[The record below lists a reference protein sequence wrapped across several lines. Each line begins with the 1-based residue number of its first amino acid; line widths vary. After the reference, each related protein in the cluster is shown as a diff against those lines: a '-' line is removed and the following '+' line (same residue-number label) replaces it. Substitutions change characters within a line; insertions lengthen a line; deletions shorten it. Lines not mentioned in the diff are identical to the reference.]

1 MTFVLRFVQEYA
13 VADREAFMALEARF
27 AEMERRR
34 DGWPV
39 GRRLQTYAGVEPT
52 NALSWEASFDSLA
65 QVQDALALIEGDDEH
80 AALFEHQAPFITRA
94 RTEILEV
101 LDL

>member
-1 MTFVLRFVQEYA
+1 MSYVLRFVQEYA
-13 VADREAFMALEARF
+13 VGDREAFMALEARF

-34 DGWPV
+34 EDWPT
-39 GRRLQTYAGVEPT
+39 GRRLQTHAGTEPT
-52 NALSWEASFDSLA
+52 NALIWEATFDTLGEA
-65 QVQDALALIEGDDEH
+65 HEALARIEADPEH
-80 AALFEHQAPFITRA
+80 AELFQQQAPFITRA